1 MSESIRLK
9 QDEQIQEL
17 MGLVETLQKEG
28 EDKDKVI
35 AEQGCVLEEQGKVI
49 EEQTGLI
56 AEQKMQLQECLVI
69 KREIESREQER
80 ECADITKGLE
90 ANKRFVRERAR

>member
-9 QDEQIQEL
+9 QDEQILEL
-17 MGLVETLQKEG
+17 MDLVETLQKES

-35 AEQGCVLEEQGKVI
+35 AEQSGVLEEQGKVI

-56 AEQKMQLQECLVI
+56 AEQKMQLQECL
-69 KREIESREQER
+69 
-80 ECADITKGLE
+80 GPYLPLYYL
-90 ANKRFVRERAR
+90 

>member
-17 MGLVETLQKEG
+17 MDLVETLQKES

-35 AEQGCVLEEQGKVI
+35 TEKDRIIAEQEEVLA
-49 EEQTGLI
+49 EQTGLI
-56 AEQKMQLQECLVI
+56 EEQRLKVFGL
-69 KREIESREQER
+69 ER
-80 ECADITKGLE
+80 EREELQDKLNASEE
-90 ANKRFVRERAR
+90 ASMRKHIRRL